1 MDVLESLALLT
12 PLQKKLIGGLVIAI
26 GGFWGGIKFSDVRIT
41 AQVGKYEIQI
51 RELKDSVA
59 AKDVEVQGHLV
70 LKEEKMKQ
78 ALAAKAEADQAHA
91 QAADAE
97 ARYRRLV
104 AQAQAEDKSLQPI
117 PVRAVTV
124 IDVAKAC
131 DEVIAKKDGEIKGLN
146 AAYANVFDAKT
157 AADLAI
163 QGLQSNEVSLKKVV
177 SINEQINSDL
187 SKQLESQKKRKW
199 LYLAGGIILGGVVD
213 HAIKK

>member
-59 AKDVEVQGHLV
+59 AKDVEVQSHLV

-97 ARYRRLV
+97 ARYHRLV

-146 AAYANVFDAKT
+146 VAYANVFDAKT

-163 QGLQSNEVSLKKVV
+163 QGLQSNEASLKKVV

-199 LYLAGGIILGGVVD
+199 LYLAGGLILGVAADRAV
-213 HAIKK
+213 KK